1 MTRIRSVRARP
12 VIVPMPEPHQ
22 TASGTIT
29 ESPLVLTDVT
39 TDDGP
44 AGQSIVFTY
53 TAAALAPTAQL
64 VRQIGESLVAE
75 TAAPG
80 EVGRKLARRF
90 RLLGTEGLVGMALA
104 ALDMALWDAAARRH
118 EVSLARLLGATE
130 RPIHAYGAVGYDGE
144 AKSAQVAEAWA
155 KKGFTGVKAKIGYPT
170 IEEDLAVVRAIRRA
184 VGPKVSVMVDYNQ
197 SLTASAA
204 TQRIRALDAE
214 GLTWIEEPTLAHD
227 LAGHARVARE
237 AKTPIQCGENW
248 WGPDEVGRAIDAG
261 ASDLVMLDAMKVGG
275 VSGWMR
281 GAALAEA
288 RGIPV
293 SSHLWPEVSAQLLA
307 ASGTADWLEYADWWN
322 AVVSEP
328 LRIEN
333 GMALPASGPGSGVSW
348 NERVVESLIR

>member
-1 MTRIRSVRARP
+1 
-12 VIVPMPEPHQ
+12 
-22 TASGTIT
+22 
-29 ESPLVLTDVT
+29 
-39 TDDGP
+39 
-44 AGQSIVFTY
+44 
-53 TAAALAPTAQL
+53 
-64 VRQIGESLVAE
+64 
-75 TAAPG
+75 
-80 EVGRKLARRF
+80 
-90 RLLGTEGLVGMALA
+90 
-104 ALDMALWDAAARRH
+104 
-118 EVSLARLLGATE
+118 
-130 RPIHAYGAVGYDGE
+130 
-144 AKSAQVAEAWA
+144 
-155 KKGFTGVKAKIGYPT
+155 
-170 IEEDLAVVRAIRRA
+170 
-184 VGPKVSVMVDYNQ
+184 VMVDYNQ
-197 SLTASAA
+197 SLTPSAA

-333 GMALPASGPGSGVSW
+333 GMALPAGGPGSGVSW